1 VVLLP
6 LSLFG
11 LENRICLSRDVQMV
25 GATWQA
31 ATRIMVGVGDLVRR
45 TGDGQAQV
53 RYSVLNDQEVG

>member
-11 LENRICLSRDVQMV
+11 LENLICLPRDVQMV
-25 GATWQA
+25 GAAWQA

-45 TGDGQAQV
+45 TGDGQALV
-53 RYSVLNDQEVG
+53 RYSVPNDQEVG